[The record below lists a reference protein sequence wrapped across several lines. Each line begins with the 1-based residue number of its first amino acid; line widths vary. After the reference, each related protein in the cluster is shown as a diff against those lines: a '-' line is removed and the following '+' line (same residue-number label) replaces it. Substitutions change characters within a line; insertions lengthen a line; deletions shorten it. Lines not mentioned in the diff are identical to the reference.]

1 MSVVTLHDGVAL
13 EVRRIPGAGA
23 ETLVFLHEGLGS
35 VSAWGAFPARVA
47 EATGLPALVYS
58 RRGYGRSSPLAGPR
72 HARFMHDEA
81 FDVLPE
87 LLRSENIAAPLLVG
101 HSDGATIALLYAAR
115 HPDASGVVAMAPH
128 LLVEPL
134 TLESIR
140 AAKTAFEDGDLRAQL
155 ERHHGDNVDDAF
167 WGWNRVWLSSEFR
180 TFHIEAE
187 LAAVTAPVLAIQGR
201 DDPYG
206 TLAQLD
212 GLQRSVSGPLTVDI
226 LDACGHS
233 PHRERAEATLA
244 AIGDFVSR
252 FRRRG

>member
-1 MSVVTLHDGVAL
+1 MSRVVLPDGVAL
-13 EVRRIPGAGA
+13 EVSRIPGAGP

-35 VSAWGAFPARVA
+35 VSAWRDFPARVA

-58 RRGYGRSSPLAGPR
+58 RRGYGRSAPLSGPR

-81 FDVLPE
+81 FEVLPA
-87 LLRSENIAAPLLVG
+87 LLRAENVAAPFLVG

-115 HPDASGVVAMAPH
+115 HPGAAGVVAMAPH
-128 LLVEPL
+128 LFVEPL
-134 TLESIR
+134 TLQSIR
-140 AAKTAFEDGDLRAQL
+140 AARTAFEDGDLRARL

-167 WGWNRVWLSSEFR
+167 WGWNRVWLSDEFR
-180 TFHIEAE
+180 SFHVEAE

-252 FRRRG
+252 FRSRG

>member
-1 MSVVTLHDGVAL
+1 MSHVVLPDGVFL
-13 EVRRIPGAGA
+13 EVRRIAGAGP

-35 VSAWGAFPARVA
+35 VSAWRDFPARVA

-58 RRGYGRSSPLAGPR
+58 RRGYGRSARLSGPR

-81 FDVLPE
+81 FEVLPR
-87 LLRSENIAAPLLVG
+87 LLRAENIAAPLLVG

-115 HPDASGVVAMAPH
+115 HTDVVGVVAMAPH
-128 LLVEPL
+128 LFVEPL
-134 TLESIR
+134 TLTSIR
-140 AAKTAFEDGDLRAQL
+140 AAKEAFEKGDLRARL
-155 ERHHGDNVDDAF
+155 ERHHGANVDDAF
-167 WGWNRVWLSSEFR
+167 WGWNRVWLSDEFR
-180 TFHIEAE
+180 GFHIEAE

-212 GLQRSVSGPLTVDI
+212 GLQRCVSGPLTVDI

-252 FRRRG
+252 FRSRG